1 LEQVEKTTGKRPKEM
16 ESQEAPYNLMY
27 LWECFWDINDG
38 RQSGMSGPTAL
49 SWHEIRSWSDLS
61 GIEIDPWELKA
72 IRAMDKAFLSAVNK
86 KGK

>member
-1 LEQVEKTTGKRPKEM
+1 
-16 ESQEAPYNLMY
+16 
-27 LWECFWDINDG
+27 
-38 RQSGMSGPTAL
+38 MSGPTAL